1 MKLTGSQLPVAML
14 AIPLALVSMRGHAGP
29 YLLEHEFDNPAP
41 AAQDFC
47 GMSVAWVGSKLA
59 YGCFRDDLGA
69 QLYDVGLAFVADAD
83 PNSATYGSL
92 LDVLGSPQ
100 VNVASEFGHSMT
112 VVGAHLVVGSRY
124 AGTGLARAGAAYL
137 FASDATGDNFNHL
150 ATFANPRPGPQVDSF
165 GFAVAPVGDMVL
177 VGAFLQG
184 ETPYAAGAAYLF
196 NADPQS
202 PTFSTLIKT
211 FENPQPGLF
220 DMFGG
225 AATAVGAGK
234 VLIGAFRD
242 DTGGIDSGTAYL
254 YDADPQSSSF
264 GSLLYTFLNPTPAP
278 SDPDGKNDEFGHTM
292 AALGNYVLIG
302 ALRDDQGA
310 KDAGSVHMF
319 DADPQSPTFGTLI
332 HTFHNPTPAAG
343 ENFGFSIV
351 TQGTDVFIGAWRA
364 DDVGVLYGGAVYVF
378 DGDLSSPSFGSL
390 KQTLTPPD
398 AADYYTFGTS
408 LAIQGDRLAVGAIG
422 RAGGAGAVFV
432 YRQ

>member
-1 MKLTGSQLPVAML
+1 MKLTGSQLLVAML
-14 AIPLALVSMRGHAGP
+14 AIPWAFVSMRGHAGP
-29 YLLEHEFDNPAP
+29 YLLDNEFDNPAP

-47 GMSVAWVGSKLA
+47 GMSVAWVGTKLA
-59 YGCFRDDLGA
+59 YGCFRDDLGT
-69 QLYDVGLAFVADAD
+69 QLYDVGLVFVMDAD
-83 PNSATYGSL
+83 PNSVTYGTL
-92 LDVLGSPQ
+92 LDALYSPQ

-112 VVGAHLVVGSRY
+112 VVGDHLVVGSRY
-124 AGTGLARAGAAYL
+124 AGTGFARAGAAYL
-137 FASDATGDNFNHL
+137 FASDASGVNFNHL
-150 ATFANPRPGPQVDSF
+150 GTFANPRPGPQIDSF
-165 GFAVAPVGDMVL
+165 GFAVTPVGDMVL

-202 PTFSTLIKT
+202 PTFSALINT

-220 DMFGG
+220 DMFGV
-225 AATAVGAGK
+225 AATAVGAGR

-278 SDPDGKNDEFGHTM
+278 SDPDGKNDEFGHSM
-292 AALGNYVLIG
+292 AALENYVLIG
-302 ALRDDQGA
+302 ALRDDHGA

-319 DADPQSPTFGTLI
+319 DADPQSPTFGALI

-351 TQGTDVFIGAWRA
+351 THGTDVFIGAWRA
-364 DDVGVLYGGAVYVF
+364 GDAGVLYGGAVYVF

-390 KQTLTPPD
+390 KQTITPPNAPAYD
-398 AADYYTFGTS
+398 TFGTS
-408 LAIQGDRLAVGAIG
+408 LAIQGGMLAVGAIG
-422 RAGGAGAVFV
+422 RVGGAGAVFV